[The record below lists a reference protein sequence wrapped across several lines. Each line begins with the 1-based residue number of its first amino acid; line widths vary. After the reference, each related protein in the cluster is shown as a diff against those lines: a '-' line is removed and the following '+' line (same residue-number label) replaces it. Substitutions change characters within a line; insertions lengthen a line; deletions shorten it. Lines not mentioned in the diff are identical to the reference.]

1 MTNLQWIQF
10 YEFGK
15 PPMTDI
21 VERLREPGNFEE
33 GPFLMAEAADENER
47 LQRAHEQ
54 WRRDYREACAEIER
68 LRLKVPDRDKLLA
81 EIERLRV
88 IRYDEIAEMKDMHVE
103 IERLREHVAALQLV
117 ATSHEPEVERLR
129 AESDISDGLLADAK
143 AEIERLRA
151 ALQSLTKDPPPSLA
165 REPDTDAEV
174 IIKMR
179 EIARRALTSP
189 TIARP
194 AGR

>member
-33 GPFLMAEAADENER
+33 GPFLMAEAADEIER

-68 LRLKVPDRDKLLA
+68 LRLKVPDRDKLL
-81 EIERLRV
+81 
-88 IRYDEIAEMKDMHVE
+88 
-103 IERLREHVAALQLV
+103 
-117 ATSHEPEVERLR
+117 
-129 AESDISDGLLADAK
+129 